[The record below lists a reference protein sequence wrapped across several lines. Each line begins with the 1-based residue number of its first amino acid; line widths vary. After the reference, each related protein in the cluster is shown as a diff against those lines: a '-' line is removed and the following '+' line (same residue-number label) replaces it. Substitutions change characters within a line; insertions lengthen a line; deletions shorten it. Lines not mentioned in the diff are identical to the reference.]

1 MKMFRTLREK
11 KTISNYVVTKICL
24 LHLQLKEKKIATTNN
39 QINNKNEMKTE
50 EKHTKLSIVTTIRT
64 SLILPTRSI
73 L

>member
-1 MKMFRTLREK
+1 MIFVHWEK
-11 KTISNYVVTKICL
+11 KIISNYVVTKVCL

-39 QINNKNEMKTE
+39 YINNKNEMETE